1 MIRLNKYIAD
11 SGYCSR
17 RQADRLILEQK
28 VNVDGEIAFIGQ
40 TIDENSV
47 VKIGE
52 KIISQSDKKL
62 ILVFNKPKGVV
73 CTSAKI
79 DKRNVIDYLKL
90 DCRVFTVGRL
100 DKDSEGLLLLTNNG
114 EIVNKI
120 MRAGNY
126 HEKEYI
132 VTLNRSFDDLFLN
145 KMSKGVHIYD
155 KEKGIDTVTRP
166 CICKRINE
174 KSFSI
179 ILTQGINRQIRRMCQ
194 ALSYEVIVLKRS
206 RIMNIGLGNLKTG
219 EYRNITFSEQKK
231 LFELIKYSK
240 K

>member
-40 TIDENSV
+40 TVDENSV

-52 KIISQSDKKL
+52 KIISKNDKKL
-62 ILVFNKPKGVV
+62 ILAFNKPKGVV
-73 CTSAKI
+73 CTASKI

-90 DCRVFTVGRL
+90 DYRVFTVGRL

-179 ILTQGINRQIRRMCQ
+179 ILTQGINRQIRRMCK
-194 ALSYEVIVLKRS
+194 ALSYEVIVLKRI

>member
-40 TIDENSV
+40 TVDKNSV

-52 KIISQSDKKL
+52 KIISLSDKKL

-73 CTSAKI
+73 CTASKI

-90 DCRVFTVGRL
+90 DYRVFTVGRL

-132 VTLNRSFDDLFLN
+132 VTLNRSFDNLFLN

-179 ILTQGINRQIRRMCQ
+179 ILTQGINRQIRRMCK
-194 ALSYEVIVLKRS
+194 ALSYEVIVLKRI